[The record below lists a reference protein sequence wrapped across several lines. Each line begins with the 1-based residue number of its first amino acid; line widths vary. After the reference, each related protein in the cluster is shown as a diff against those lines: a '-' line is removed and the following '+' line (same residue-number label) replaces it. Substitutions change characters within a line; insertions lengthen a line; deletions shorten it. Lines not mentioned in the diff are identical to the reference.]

1 MSMTE
6 MGAPADVEAVVAAA
20 HTRPARRARTVHTD
34 THDSHTDPHA
44 ERGPM
49 VAVSPERREELS
61 ELAGRLHPQDDRTVA
76 LAAVTDLV
84 LKVGLSR
91 LREARVPT
99 LAEIAAAAKGG
110 R

>member
-1 MSMTE
+1 MVMSTTE
-6 MGAPADVEAVVAAA
+6 MNAPADVDAVVARGRGG
-20 HTRPARRARTVHTD
+20 RPRAMQ
-34 THDSHTDPHA
+34 HA
-44 ERGPM
+44 DAQDAQVERGPM
-49 VAVSPERREELS
+49 VAVSPERRAELS
-61 ELAGRLHPQDDRTVA
+61 ELAGRLHPQGDRTVA

-84 LKVGLSR
+84 LEVGLSH